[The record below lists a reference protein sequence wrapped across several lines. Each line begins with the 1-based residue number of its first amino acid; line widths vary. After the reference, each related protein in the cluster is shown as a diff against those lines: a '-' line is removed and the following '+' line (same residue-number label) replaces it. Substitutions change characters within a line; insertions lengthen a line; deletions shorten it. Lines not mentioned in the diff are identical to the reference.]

1 MHTED
6 ALRLLT
12 EQSVR
17 SLHQQKAPPEYVGQ
31 TPSLI
36 WKGGGGGGHQ
46 NFRMQVRRGLGTRW
60 LYAPGDTPL

>member
-6 ALRLLT
+6 ALQLLT
-12 EQSVR
+12 EQSVK
-17 SLHQQKAPPEYVGQ
+17 SLQQQKAPPECVGQ

-36 WKGGGGGGHQ
+36 WKGGGGHQ
-46 NFRMQVRRGLGTRW
+46 NFRMQVRRGLGARW